1 MFSIHINTLQ
11 EEFYRVCDTIGWIPF
26 FLENYGEIIARLPKD
41 ENGNEAEFL
50 EKLKDLIL
58 NKKIDPNK
66 VDFAEFENDMRH
78 YYQYDILNSL
88 KNDIEID
95 LEKYQDT
102 INANQ
107 IFKTLNQNWGFKIF
121 DNYKIILTYYGP
133 GGSYNYKT
141 GEIIIRYK
149 IEVKK
154 PYFYTIFHEAIH
166 IGIEKNII
174 RKYNLSQQQKESI
187 VDAMCSRYLP
197 NYAET
202 GLQDI
207 TKKDLG
213 LYNFLM
219 ENSEV
224 MEKNLIE
231 LLTKYI

>member
-133 GGSYNYKT
+133 GGSYHYK
-141 GEIIIRYK
+141 
-149 IEVKK
+149 
-154 PYFYTIFHEAIH
+154 IFHEAIH